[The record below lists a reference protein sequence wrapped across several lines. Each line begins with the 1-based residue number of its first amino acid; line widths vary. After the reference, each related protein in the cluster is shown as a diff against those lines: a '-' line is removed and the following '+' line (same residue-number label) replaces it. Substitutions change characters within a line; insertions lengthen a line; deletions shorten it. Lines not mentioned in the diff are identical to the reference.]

1 MHPNTKDLA
10 HPGAFTL
17 AVLRRC
23 STCRTALHIRL
34 ASRGASACHGW
45 YVPFELYF
53 SRISSFLYPF
63 CSGESKFSEPTL
75 EAAKQRLTWIYTA
88 PLFFSYS
95 VLSRPCS
102 DCFWTGARSQYHPY
116 AGAGTWDVTR
126 NKVVPARRCAPSR
139 PDLRSIPSSL
149 TFRFACRPGV
159 STESCPEQTQSGWL
173 SATKQQKAL
182 SPPATHGL
190 MCALCTNP
198 SC

>member
-53 SRISSFLYPF
+53 SQDFFLFVPLLFRRIEVQRTHPGSREATPDVDLHGSS
-63 CSGESKFSEPTL
+63 
-75 EAAKQRLTWIYTA
+75 
-88 PLFFSYS
+88 FFSYS
-95 VLSRPCS
+95 LLCRPCS

-116 AGAGTWDVTR
+116 ACAGTWDATR
-126 NKVVPARRCAPSR
+126 NKVVPAGRRAPSR
-139 PDLRSIPSSL
+139 PGLRSIPSSL